1 VVLGWTTV
9 ILLSIAFAHCQTP
22 PVSQPAPSP
31 ALALSSPSNYFL
43 LGSEATAST
52 HPQPAG
58 LAAIC
63 LNVGADTCSF
73 TMYSVFFSSGKLIP
87 TTSTTTGVAK
97 VLWSLAMG
105 RVKASIVGLA
115 TVGAA
120 TTGTATT
127 SAFNGGGGVLLEHVI
142 PKWDRLG
149 VWLGAIEEKNGSNT
163 STLALIAL
171 SWRF

>member
-1 VVLGWTTV
+1 VKRIWWLDVA
-9 ILLSIAFAHCQTP
+9 AFFWVALCFVFCAKAQT

-31 ALALSSPSNYFL
+31 ANYLL

-73 TMYSVFFSSGKLIP
+73 TMYSVFFSTGKLIP
-87 TTSTTTGVAK
+87 TTSTTTGLAK

-127 SAFNGGGGVLLEHVI
+127 SAFNGGGGVLLEHVV

-163 STLALIAL
+163 STLALMAL